1 MRFRVEDMSCGHCT
15 AAIEKAVAEAGGK
28 AATDLASHSVTIK
41 GLDSPRRA
49 GDSRR
54 RLYARTRLTAPHP
67 GAAYLA
73 AQLPAAR
80 HPWSRP
86 RD

>member
-41 GLDSPRRA
+41 GLDP
-49 GDSRR
+49 
-54 RLYARTRLTAPHP
+54 AR
-67 GAAYLA
+67 A
-73 AQLPAAR
+73 AQVIRDAGYTPEPA
-80 HPWSRP
+80 
-86 RD
+86 